1 MKNKNKNLMLL
12 VGVGLAY
19 YFFYK
24 MYAKKSTDNVIK
36 NPVMPP
42 VLNDITRPIDDVISV
57 TNVPNQ
63 FLVDKVNV
71 LDNSYIPNTYQT
83 FYGSMA
89 GSNYKVPSTR

>member
-1 MKNKNKNLMLL
+1 MKNKNLMLL

-24 MYAKKSTDNVIK
+24 MYAKKSTNNVIK

-42 VLNDITRPIDDVISV
+42 VLNDLTLPIDDVISV

-63 FLVDKVNV
+63 FLVDKVKTAE
-71 LDNSYIPNTYQT
+71 LDYQPNTYQT
-83 FYGSMA
+83 YYGSMA
-89 GSNYKVPSTR
+89 GHNYKVPSTC

>member
-1 MKNKNKNLMLL
+1 MKNKNLMLL

-42 VLNDITRPIDDVISV
+42 VLNDLTLPIDDVINV
-57 TNVPNQ
+57 TTIPNQ
-63 FLVDKVNV
+63 FLVDKVPTAE
-71 LDNSYIPNTYQT
+71 LDYQPNTYQT
-83 FYGSMA
+83 YYGSMA
-89 GSNYKVPSTR
+89 GNNYKVPSTC

>member
-1 MKNKNKNLMLL
+1 MKNKNLMLL

-24 MYAKKSTDNVIK
+24 MYAKKSNSNVIK
-36 NPVMPP
+36 TPGYTSP
-42 VLNDITRPIDDVISV
+42 VLNDIVRPIDDIISV

-71 LDNSYIPNTYQT
+71 ADNSYIPNTYQT
-83 FYGSMA
+83 FYGSM
-89 GSNYKVPSTR
+89 GGNNVKVPTTC

>member
-1 MKNKNKNLMLL
+1 MKNKNLMLL

-24 MYAKKSTDNVIK
+24 MYANKSSNNVIK

-42 VLNDITRPIDDVISV
+42 VLNDLTRPIDDIISV

-71 LDNSYIPNTYQT
+71 ADNSYIPNTYQT
-83 FYGSMA
+83 FYGSMS
-89 GSNYKVPSTR
+89 GNNVKVPTTC

>member
-1 MKNKNKNLMLL
+1 MKNKNLMLL

-24 MYAKKSTDNVIK
+24 MYAKKTTDNVIK

-42 VLNDITRPIDDVISV
+42 VLNDLTLPIDDVISV

-63 FLVDKVNV
+63 FLVDKVKTAE
-71 LDNSYIPNTYQT
+71 LDYQPTTYQT

-89 GSNYKVPSTR
+89 GNNYKVPSTC

>member
-1 MKNKNKNLMLL
+1 MKNKNLMLL

-42 VLNDITRPIDDVISV
+42 VLNDLTLPIDDVISV

-63 FLVDKVNV
+63 FLVDKVKTAE
-71 LDNSYIPNTYQT
+71 LDYQPTTYQT

-89 GSNYKVPSTR
+89 GNNYKVPSTC

>member
-1 MKNKNKNLMLL
+1 MKNKNLMLL

-42 VLNDITRPIDDVISV
+42 VLNDLTLPINDVINV
-57 TNVPNQ
+57 TTIPNQ
-63 FLVDKVNV
+63 FLVDKVPTAE
-71 LDNSYIPNTYQT
+71 LDYQPNTYQT
-83 FYGSMA
+83 YYGSMA
-89 GSNYKVPSTR
+89 GNNYKVPSTC

>member
-1 MKNKNKNLMLL
+1 MKNKNLMLL

-42 VLNDITRPIDDVISV
+42 VLNDLTLPIDDVISV

-63 FLVDKVNV
+63 FLVDKVKTAE
-71 LDNSYIPNTYQT
+71 LDYQPNTYQT
-83 FYGSMA
+83 YYGSMS
-89 GSNYKVPSTR
+89 GHNYKVPSTC

>member
-1 MKNKNKNLMLL
+1 MKNKNLMLL
-12 VGVGLAY
+12 LGVGVAY

-24 MYAKKSTDNVIK
+24 MYAKKSSNNVIK

-42 VLNDITRPIDDVISV
+42 VLNTSLVTDVISV

-71 LDNSYIPNTYQT
+71 ADSSYIPNTYQT
-83 FYGSMA
+83 YYGSMA
-89 GSNYKVPSTR
+89 GSGYKVPTTC

>member
-1 MKNKNKNLMLL
+1 MKNKNLMLL

-24 MYAKKSTDNVIK
+24 MYANKSKNNIIK
-36 NPVMPP
+36 SPVMPP
-42 VLNDITRPIDDVISV
+42 VLNDISLPIPEIISV

-71 LDNSYIPNTYQT
+71 ADNSYLPNTYQT
-83 FYGSMA
+83 FYGSMS
-89 GSNYKVPSTR
+89 GNNVKVPSTC

>member
-1 MKNKNKNLMLL
+1 MKNKNLMLL

-42 VLNDITRPIDDVISV
+42 VLNNLTLPIDDVISV

-63 FLVDKVNV
+63 FLVDKVKTAE
-71 LDNSYIPNTYQT
+71 LDYQPTTYQT

-89 GSNYKVPSTR
+89 GNNYKVPSTC

>member
-1 MKNKNKNLMLL
+1 MKNKNLMLL

-24 MYAKKSTDNVIK
+24 MYAKKSTNNVIK

-42 VLNDITRPIDDVISV
+42 VLNDLTLPIDDVISV

-63 FLVDKVNV
+63 FLVDKVKTAE
-71 LDNSYIPNTYQT
+71 LDYQPNTYQT
-83 FYGSMA
+83 YYGSMA
-89 GSNYKVPSTR
+89 GNNYKVPSTC

>member
-1 MKNKNKNLMLL
+1 MKNKNLMLL

-24 MYAKKSTDNVIK
+24 MYAKKSNSNVIK
-36 NPVMPP
+36 TPGFTSP
-42 VLNDITRPIDDVISV
+42 VLNDIVRPIDDIISV

-71 LDNSYIPNTYQT
+71 ADNSYIPNTYQT
-83 FYGSMA
+83 FYGSMN
-89 GSNYKVPSTR
+89 GNNVKVPTTC

>member
-1 MKNKNKNLMLL
+1 MKNKNLMLL

-42 VLNDITRPIDDVISV
+42 VLNDLTLPIDDVISV

-63 FLVDKVNV
+63 FLVDKVKTAE
-71 LDNSYIPNTYQT
+71 LDYQPNTYQT
-83 FYGSMA
+83 YYGSMA
-89 GSNYKVPSTR
+89 GNNYKVPSTC

>member
-1 MKNKNKNLMLL
+1 MKNKNKNLLLL

-24 MYAKKSTDNVIK
+24 MYAKKSTNNVIK

-42 VLNDITRPIDDVISV
+42 VLNNTSVYTDTISV

-63 FLVDKVNV
+63 FLVDKVPTAE
-71 LDNSYIPNTYQT
+71 LDYQPTTYQT
-83 FYGSMA
+83 YYGSMA
-89 GSNYKVPSTR
+89 GTNYKVPSTC

>member
-1 MKNKNKNLMLL
+1 MKNKNLMLL

-42 VLNDITRPIDDVISV
+42 VLNDLTLPIDDVISV
-57 TNVPNQ
+57 TNIPNQ
-63 FLVDKVNV
+63 FLVDKVKTAE
-71 LDNSYIPNTYQT
+71 LDYQPNTYQT
-83 FYGSMA
+83 YYGSMS
-89 GSNYKVPSTR
+89 GHNYKVPSTC

>member
-1 MKNKNKNLMLL
+1 MKNKNLMLL

-24 MYAKKSTDNVIK
+24 MYAKKSNNNVIK
-36 NPVMPP
+36 TPGYTSP
-42 VLNDITRPIDDVISV
+42 VLNDIVRPIDDIISV

-71 LDNSYIPNTYQT
+71 ADNSYIPNTYQT

-89 GSNYKVPSTR
+89 GYNNKVPTTC